1 MVKEKTLTA
10 EKVAAKPEVI
20 SGLVPKDKGPGA
32 LNAFEHFEELCL
44 TFAVPEK
51 LFLFLFDLF
60 LT

>member
-20 SGLVPKDKGPGA
+20 SGLVPKDKGPRTSNA
-32 LNAFEHFEELCL
+32 LEHFEELGF

-51 LFLFLFDLF
+51 LFSFLFDLF